1 MKKIV
6 TALAVLFLL
15 GSASSAWAVGE
26 TVLTAYDKDGKKQ
39 VDVRDAKTKKVTAGK
54 QITVYTKAQFDKLSK
69 EKQEANKESKS
80 YCGVSYYLSKN
91 DVEWVMAHEKAG
103 NMIKVRHHA
112 AKGKYDVVCPKDAG
126 SPKKTDPK
134 KSS

>member
-1 MKKIV
+1 MKKLV
-6 TALAVLFLL
+6 TALAAIFLI

-39 VDVRDAKTKKVTAGK
+39 AEVRDAKTKKVTAGK

-69 EKQEANKESKS
+69 EKQDANKETKS
-80 YCGVSYYLSKN
+80 YCGVAYHLSKN
-91 DVEWVMAHEKAG
+91 DGEWVMAHEKAG
-103 NMIKVRHHA
+103 NMIKVRFHA
-112 AKGKYDVVCPKDAG
+112 AKGKYDTVCPKPEAA
-126 SPKKTDPK
+126 PK